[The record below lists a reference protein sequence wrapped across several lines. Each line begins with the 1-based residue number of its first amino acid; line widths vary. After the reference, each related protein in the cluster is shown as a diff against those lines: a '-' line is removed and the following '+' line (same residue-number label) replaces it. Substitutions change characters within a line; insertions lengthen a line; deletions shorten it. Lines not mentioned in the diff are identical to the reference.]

1 MAKAT
6 KSRTPRK
13 PKTRCGKRRRPQ
25 PPVVAYSWTERRAD
39 AAALIAAR
47 GAWARRQEE
56 VASAQARFVSDLA
69 TAFGVSETEIL
80 LDREAWL
87 SAPDWQPSR
96 YGWEHVKYPVDT
108 TGTGWGPAPARS
120 RETKSGSGWGPPA
133 TSSTAW
139 GTGNGWRMWGGASTA
154 GGTESTDGT
163 AS

>member
-69 TAFGVSETEIL
+69 TAFGLKSSWT
-80 LDREAWL
+80 REAWL

-108 TGTGWGPAPARS
+108 TGNGV
-120 RETKSGSGWGPPA
+120 
-133 TSSTAW
+133 
-139 GTGNGWRMWGGASTA
+139 GTGASALA
-154 GGTESTDGT
+154 GNKERVGVGTPSDFLDGLGNR
-163 AS
+163 